1 MSAGELF
8 FINSGELHELK
19 AGEHS
24 LHHAV
29 VFNPRLLDFSLYD
42 SCQHYFIEPVTQ
54 KRMLF
59 PTHVSALLSPD
70 NRSRLRR
77 IFTTI
82 VEEYHYPQP
91 CSSLDIK
98 ACLLRI
104 LSLCYQ
110 DNLML
115 PNEVTGRQLSSMKQL
130 KAVIDFIHNHCGEQI
145 TLEQL
150 AETACMN
157 PTYFCRY
164 FRQETGRTPFSFL
177 NEYRMKTAATLLADD
192 SMSVSETAACCGF
205 DNVSYFIRRFREYH
219 GMTPGR
225 YQKTRR

>member
-1 MSAGELF
+1 
-8 FINSGELHELK
+8 
-19 AGEHS
+19 
-24 LHHAV
+24 
-29 VFNPRLLDFSLYD
+29 
-42 SCQHYFIEPVTQ
+42 
-54 KRMLF
+54 
-59 PTHVSALLSPD
+59 
-70 NRSRLRR
+70 
-77 IFTTI
+77 
-82 VEEYHYPQP
+82 
-91 CSSLDIK
+91 
-98 ACLLRI
+98 
-104 LSLCYQ
+104 
-110 DNLML
+110 
-115 PNEVTGRQLSSMKQL
+115 MKQL

-150 AETACMN
+150 AETACMS